1 MSHPNNHPSCN
12 PEQREQGKI
21 KVAVLASGRGTDLQ
35 SLIDASLSGDIDAR
49 IDVVISDRSD
59 AYALERAKKHNI
71 DAVFL
76 DPKGKGREEYHDGIS
91 KIVDERGID
100 LIVMAG
106 YMRLVPPGFVRKYYG
121 KLMNIHPALLPSFRG
136 VNAQKQ
142 AFDFGVK
149 ISGCTVHF
157 VDEECDHGPIILQA
171 AVPVKDD
178 DSAEVLA
185 DRILARE
192 HEILPR
198 AVQLFT
204 EGRLK
209 IEGRKVRILPGH
221 TKKHKGND
229 VLYSDGY

>member
-1 MSHPNNHPSCN
+1 LNLSNNPSEQT
-12 PEQREQGKI
+12 EQRKI

-35 SLIDASLSGDIDAR
+35 SIIDASLRGDIGAKVDM
-49 IDVVISDRSD
+49 VISDRSD
-59 AYALERAKKHNI
+59 AYALERARKHKI
-71 DAVFL
+71 EAIFI
-76 DPKGKGREEYHDGIS
+76 DPKGKGRDEYHDAIS
-91 KIVDERGID
+91 KIADERGID

-106 YMRLVPPGFVRKYYG
+106 YMRLVPPKFVKKYYG
-121 KLMNIHPALLPSFRG
+121 RLMNVHPALLPSFPG
-136 VNAQKQ
+136 VNAQKR

-157 VDEECDHGPIILQA
+157 VDEECDHGPIILQV

-185 DRILARE
+185 DRILVKE

-209 IEGRKVRILPGH
+209 IEGRKVRILPGP

-229 VLYSDGY
+229 VLYCDGY